1 MKADFCIISEA
12 SGGDLYAWLE
22 LIQTLKGGNAL
33 GFYAPR
39 LAVGSV

>member
-12 SGGDLYAWLE
+12 SGRDFYAWLE
-22 LIQTLKGGNAL
+22 LIQTSKGGNAL